1 MLINK
6 VLLSY
11 SIARINTNLYLL
23 ERALFKRF
31 EPIQWVNI
39 DVKRNHL
46 DLRVIY
52 VKIYLLVR
60 AYIMI
65 GLHTFI
71 SLVEIYFNCF
81 ECRNNFNCFEC
92 RNNFNCFECRNNL
105 LEHTGLTQQVFVLV
119 SRFHRD
125 LFLGVKVA

>member
-1 MLINK
+1 MK
-6 VLLSY
+6 ELLF
-11 SIARINTNLYLL
+11 RG
-23 ERALFKRF
+23 F
-31 EPIQWVNI
+31 ELIQWINV
-39 DVKRNHL
+39 DVEKGHL

-65 GLHTFI
+65 GSHTFI

-81 ECRNNFNCFEC
+81 ECRNN
-92 RNNFNCFECRNNL
+92 L
-105 LEHTGLTQQVFVLV
+105 LEHTGLNQQVFVAV

-125 LFLGVKVA
+125 LFPGIRVA

>member
-1 MLINK
+1 MK
-6 VLLSY
+6 ELLFRG
-11 SIARINTNLYLL
+11 IEL
-23 ERALFKRF
+23 
-31 EPIQWVNI
+31 IQWVNI
-39 DVKRNHL
+39 DVEKGHS
-46 DLRVIY
+46 DIRVIY

-65 GLHTFI
+65 GSHTFI
-71 SLVEIYFNCF
+71 SLVEIY
-81 ECRNNFNCFEC
+81 FNCFEC

>member
-1 MLINK
+1 MISGEDIVLINK

-31 EPIQWVNI
+31 EPIQWVHI
-39 DVKRNHL
+39 DVKRNYL

-60 AYIMI
+60 AYNDW
-65 GLHTFI
+65 FAY
-71 SLVEIYFNCF
+71 IYF
-81 ECRNNFNCFEC
+81 
-92 RNNFNCFECRNNL
+92 
-105 LEHTGLTQQVFVLV
+105 V
-119 SRFHRD
+119 SRNIF
-125 LFLGVKVA
+125 